1 MIAYSPALC
10 QCYFPSF
17 AWSSLKKSKT
27 LCVAGYGTEVCRN
40 MSRSFSFMLGNIM
53 YFTLELVICLC
64 YSNLNLTKKLLA
76 LLIKFVTQRESCATR
91 RKSMKLQTS
100 SEKIDLFKNTF
111 RASMPLTDDYVFH
124 AVFGRDTE
132 ESRAALIEILIQYN
146 TCKRKGCFYYQCWER
161 NIQKNRGFWDRFYI
175 Q

>member
-1 MIAYSPALC
+1 
-10 QCYFPSF
+10 
-17 AWSSLKKSKT
+17 
-27 LCVAGYGTEVCRN
+27 
-40 MSRSFSFMLGNIM
+40 M

-111 RASMPLTDDYVFH
+111 RASMPPVSYTHLN
-124 AVFGRDTE
+124 A
-132 ESRAALIEILIQYN
+132 
-146 TCKRKGCFYYQCWER
+146 
-161 NIQKNRGFWDRFYI
+161 
-175 Q
+175 